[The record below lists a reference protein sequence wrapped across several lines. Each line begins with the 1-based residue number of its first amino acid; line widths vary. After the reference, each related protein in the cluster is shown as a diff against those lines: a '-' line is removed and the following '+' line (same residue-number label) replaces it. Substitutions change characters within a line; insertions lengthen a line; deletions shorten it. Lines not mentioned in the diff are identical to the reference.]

1 MRGSS
6 ATLVREGR
14 VLTPEGWR
22 VARLEAD
29 GPRISSVCPLPTRE
43 DEPQWPRIV
52 PGFVDLHCHGS
63 DGIDVMAAHAP
74 EAWEQLSRGLARHGV
89 TAFLATVLTAPL
101 DVMVAVAPPTVELA
115 GAQCIGVHWEGPYLA
130 PGWAGAQPRAWLR
143 PPDPAEF
150 GDVLGTRSLALVT
163 LAPELP
169 GALRL
174 IGMVRAQGGWVNVGH
189 SGATYED
196 AGRAFDAGADGVTH
210 AFNAMPPWHHR
221 RPSLLAQAIDT
232 PTVWIEA
239 ITDGVHLHPAT
250 VRLLGR
256 AAPGRIVGVTDAS
269 RLAGTSEPEGDLG
282 GHPVLVRDGA
292 AWLARQPDTLAA
304 SVLTADQGVAN
315 LIRWGWSWDDA
326 VHAWSS
332 APAQRMGF
340 HDRGRLAVGARADWV
355 VLSDDVQVRETVV
368 GGRVVYRADERTP
381 ARHPSSPVPG

>member
-1 MRGSS
+1 MTGVK
-6 ATLVREGR
+6 ATLVCEGR

-29 GPRISSVCPLPTRE
+29 GPRISAVRPLAASEADPR
-43 DEPQWPRIV
+43 WPRIV

-63 DGIDVMAAHAP
+63 DGIDVMAARAP
-74 EAWEQLSRGLARHGV
+74 DAWEPLSRGLARHGV

-101 DVMVAVAPPTVELA
+101 DVMAAVAPPAVELA
-115 GAQCIGVHWEGPYLA
+115 GAQCLGVHWEGPYLA
-130 PGWAGAQPRAWLR
+130 PGWAGAQPREWLR
-143 PPDPAEF
+143 PPDATEF
-150 GDVLGTRSLALVT
+150 ADVLAGGPLALVT

-169 GALRL
+169 GALTL
-174 IGMVRAQGGWVNVGH
+174 IDMVRAQGGRVNVGH

-221 RPSLLAQAIDT
+221 RPGLLARAVDH
-232 PTVWIEA
+232 PSVWIEA
-239 ITDGVHLHPAT
+239 IADGVHLHPAT

-269 RLAGTSEPEGDLG
+269 RLAGTDDRAGDLG
-282 GHPVLVRDGA
+282 GHPVWVHDGA

-304 SVLTADQGVAN
+304 SVLTADRGVAN
-315 LIRWGWSWDDA
+315 LIQWGWSWDDA
-326 VHAWSS
+326 VHAWSG
-332 APAQRMGF
+332 APAQRMGC

-355 VLSDDVQVRETVV
+355 VLSDDVQVWETVV
-368 GGRVVYRADERTP
+368 GGRVVYRADERP
-381 ARHPSSPVPG
+381 ADRHPSRPVPR

>member
-1 MRGSS
+1 MTRAT

-14 VLTPEGWR
+14 VLTPDGWR

-29 GPRISSVCPLPTRE
+29 GPRISAVRPVAADHAGRR
-43 DEPQWPRIV
+43 WPRIV

-101 DVMVAVAPPTVELA
+101 AAMGAVRPPAAGLP
-115 GAQCIGVHWEGPYLA
+115 GAQCLGVHWEGPYLA
-130 PGWAGAQPRAWLR
+130 PAWAGAQPREWLR
-143 PPDPAEF
+143 RPDAAELAH
-150 GDVLGTRSLALVT
+150 VLAEGALALLT

-169 GALRL
+169 GALDL
-174 IGMVRAQGGWVNVGH
+174 IGLVRAQGGRVNVGH

-196 AGRAFDAGADGVTH
+196 AGQAFAAGADGVTH

-221 RPSLLAQAIDT
+221 RPGLLARAIDE
-232 PTVWIEA
+232 PSVWVEA
-239 ITDGVHLHPAT
+239 IMDGVHLHPAT

-269 RLAGTSEPEGDLG
+269 RLAGTDGREGDLG
-282 GHPVLVRDGA
+282 GQPVMVHDGA

-304 SVLTADQGVAN
+304 SVLTADRGVAN
-315 LIRWGWSWDDA
+315 LIQWGWSWGDA
-326 VHAWSS
+326 VHAWSG
-332 APAQRMGF
+332 APARRLGL
-340 HDRGRLAVGARADWV
+340 HDRGRLVVGARADWV
-355 VLSDDVQVRETVV
+355 VLSDDVQVRETIV
-368 GGRVVYRADERTP
+368 GGRVVY
-381 ARHPSSPVPG
+381 PVAGGTRSGKPLRLGQR